1 MAENGAAAAEPPRAL
16 ELSIAIQNCNSLNLT
31 TNVKSYELKIA
42 AIKSFCTD
50 IVFLCD
56 TRLVSNKG
64 VSGYNRLKTSLR
76 DAKGRKYESLQIQQ
90 KIVGVLQ
97 FSKIQPLG

>member
-1 MAENGAAAAEPPRAL
+1 MAENGTAAAEPPRAL
-16 ELSIAIQNCNSLNLT
+16 ELSIAIQNCSSLNLT

-50 IVFLCD
+50 ILFLCD

-64 VSGYNRLKTSLR
+64 VSGYNRLKTSEMLR
-76 DAKGRKYESLQIQQ
+76 GGNTTSLQIQQ

-97 FSKIQPLG
+97 FSQIQP